1 MAFSTQQIPAGYK
14 QTDVGV
20 IPEDWSTKKFGQLL
34 KVKHGK
40 GQKEIELVD
49 GKYPILATGGE
60 IGRTNTSIYEKP
72 SILIGRKGTID
83 RPQIMFTPFWTVDT
97 LFYTEI
103 KNGVDPMFLFY
114 KCKMIDWYLYNEAS
128 GVPSLNAKTIESIII
143 SIPSNVDEQKTI
155 SSTISDIDSLIS
167 KLDQLIQK
175 KKSIKQG
182 AMQELLTGKRRLPG
196 FGGEWES
203 VRLGDTLQ
211 YEQPTEYIVTNTEY
225 SETTGVP
232 VLTAGKSFILGYS
245 DEVSNY
251 FDNLPVIIFDDFTT
265 ASKYVNFEFKVKSSA
280 MKMLLPRTQ
289 KNNLRFVFEKMQLID
304 FPLGDHKRRWISEYQ
319 DIELSMPGYD
329 EQCSITEILESM
341 NSEITLLQRRRNKYQ
356 HLKQGMMQQLLTGK
370 IRLVN

>member
-1 MAFSTQQIPAGYK
+1 
-14 QTDVGV
+14 
-20 IPEDWSTKKFGQLL
+20 
-34 KVKHGK
+34 
-40 GQKEIELVD
+40 
-49 GKYPILATGGE
+49 
-60 IGRTNTSIYEKP
+60 
-72 SILIGRKGTID
+72 
-83 RPQIMFTPFWTVDT
+83 
-97 LFYTEI
+97 
-103 KNGVDPMFLFY
+103 
-114 KCKMIDWYLYNEAS
+114 MIDWYLYNEAS
-128 GVPSLNAKTIESIII
+128 GVPSLNTKTIESIII